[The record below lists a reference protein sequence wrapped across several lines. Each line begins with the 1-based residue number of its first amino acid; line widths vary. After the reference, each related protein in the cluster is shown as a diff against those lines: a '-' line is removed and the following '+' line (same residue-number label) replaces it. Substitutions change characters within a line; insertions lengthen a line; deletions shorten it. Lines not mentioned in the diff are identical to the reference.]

1 MTKINVRDGLFVG
14 VLLGFGLQYLF
25 LKKVEQ
31 VKSSEALR
39 VAGYYEAEMNLSAS
53 PVRTDDSIR

>member
-1 MTKINVRDGLFVG
+1 
-14 VLLGFGLQYLF
+14 
-25 LKKVEQ
+25 